1 MAVELFLPLWAFIV
15 LMVGTPGPANLLVM
29 SAGTQHGYRT
39 CLPFMRG
46 LIGGKLLLN
55 IAMVLG
61 LLSLIGLY
69 PVLAQ
74 LFTYASAIYVTWLA
88 LQGWNVSP
96 SVDSAAARPSF
107 RQGLWVHPLNPK
119 AWAMSALAFSKFGAD
134 YEEPWQRYLV
144 IPLSSTYAQLAL
156 HSAWCVARAVLR
168 TPLEGSLLLTRGL
181 IVLTIA
187 TVGWALFFTT

>member
-1 MAVELFLPLWAFIV
+1 MGVELFLPLWAFIV

-29 SAGTQHGYRT
+29 SAGAQHGYRT
-39 CLPFMRG
+39 CLPFMCG

-74 LFTYASAIYVTWLA
+74 LFTYASAIYMTWLA

-96 SVDSAAARPSF
+96 SVDSTAARPSF

-119 AWAMSALAFSKFGAD
+119 AWVMSTLAFSQFGAG
-134 YEEPWQRYLV
+134 YEESWQRYLV
-144 IPLSSTYAQLAL
+144 IPLSFAVAQLVL
-156 HSAWCVARAVLR
+156 HSAWCVAGAVLR
-168 TPLEGSLLLTRGL
+168 ISLGGSLLLTRGL

-187 TVGWALFFTT
+187 TVGWALFFTA